1 MKDRLRAERSDTNSD
16 QQTRSK
22 QKFSPVLLSESC
34 MRKMK
39 QKSEYTDNSSLQI
52 RKHME
57 VILVWLHGRQ
67 AKVN

>member
-1 MKDRLRAERSDTNSD
+1 
-16 QQTRSK
+16 
-22 QKFSPVLLSESC
+22 

-39 QKSEYTDNSSLQI
+39 QKSEYTANSSLQI

-67 AKVN
+67 AKVNWGE